1 MDFMEELKSIHKD
14 VLEAKESNDI
24 KDTLW
29 KLTIAM
35 EYLVT
40 AMMEKERQEI

>member
-1 MDFMEELKSIHKD
+1 MDFMKELEGVHKD
-14 VLEAKESNDI
+14 VLEAKESNKPADQI
-24 KDTLW
+24 W

-40 AMMEKERQEI
+40 AMMEKERQKK